1 MFKCHVQIAPSYLTD
16 LTKPYIPGREGLW
29 SSTQQLLDEG
39 PKTQKNYGDRA
50 FSMCGPKLWNKLP
63 LELRQ
68 KCSVESFKK
77 GLKTHLFKEAY
88 NIWTVLTY
96 LKNVFYKYFRL
107 LYFAFMYICILY
119 SFMYACKILA
129 PVLFH
134 SCIAH
139 CAVWNCALKEFIII
153 YYYYIPSLHAYS
165 YSYSTYP
172 FHTYIPY
179 LFHTSLFPLPSPG
192 LHLPCPYSP
201 YPIKFLFQSTFTLN
215 FPSKFS

>member
-1 MFKCHVQIAPSYLTD
+1 
-16 LTKPYIPGREGLW
+16 
-29 SSTQQLLDEG
+29 
-39 PKTQKNYGDRA
+39 
-50 FSMCGPKLWNKLP
+50 MCGPKLWNKLP

-139 CAVWNCALKEFIII
+139 WAVWNCALKEFIII
-153 YYYYIPSLHAYS
+153 IIIIVQEKDPEVDRYGMRNGVKGYWEKHKLTVHERWLLTFWAVNHGKDNSDDEHDDNYHDTPHDTPRYVA
-165 YSYSTYP
+165 STE
-172 FHTYIPY
+172 TMQ
-179 LFHTSLFPLPSPG
+179 LS
-192 LHLPCPYSP
+192 
-201 YPIKFLFQSTFTLN
+201 N
-215 FPSKFS
+215 

>member
-16 LTKPYIPGREGLW
+16 LTKPYIPGREGVR
-29 SSTQQLLDEG
+29 SSAQQLLDEG

-107 LYFAFMYICILY
+107 LYVAFMYICILY

-139 CAVWNCALKEFIII
+139 WAVWNCALKEFIII
-153 YYYYIPSLHAYS
+153 IIIIIRYVVKRGKTTRHRSVAMLLPPLVRMVRRHCQVIWQR
-165 YSYSTYP
+165 
-172 FHTYIPY
+172 
-179 LFHTSLFPLPSPG
+179 LFIHRALRSQTPHPHG
-192 LHLPCPYSP
+192 
-201 YPIKFLFQSTFTLN
+201 
-215 FPSKFS
+215 